1 MNDRFKF
8 RAFYKDFP
16 LCDDEKGDYTKSFMI
31 YNVSPYDGCNVGT
44 YAEDFEDQL
53 TEQGFTEDEIE
64 QVRDYF
70 SHYEYEDWINFWA
83 DNVEQSTGLKDQ
95 NGKLI
100 YEGDIANSLYRK
112 DGCTGLYV
120 VEWFD
125 GNLGVKKVGEHQQKM
140 VSVSLLDLT
149 RCEVIGNIHR
159 NEELLK

>member
-31 YNVSPYDGCNVGT
+31 YNVSPYGGCNVGT
-44 YAEDFEDQL
+44 YVEDFEDQL

-83 DNVEQSTGLKDQ
+83 DDIEQCTGLKDR

-100 YEGDIANSLYRK
+100 YEGDIVREISKRQPEWEE
-112 DGCTGLYV
+112 YV
-120 VEWFD
+120 VAVKWGYCGFNLYKDDEFD
-125 GNLGVKKVGEHQQKM
+125 FEVVGNVHE
-140 VSVSLLDLT
+140 
-149 RCEVIGNIHR
+149 NP
-159 NEELLK
+159 ELLK

>member
-1 MNDRFKF
+1 MSDRLKF

-31 YNVSPYDGCNVGT
+31 YNVSPYGGCNVGT
-44 YAEDFEDQL
+44 YVEDFEDQL

-83 DNVEQSTGLKDQ
+83 DYVEQCTGLRDK

-100 YEGDIANSLYRK
+100 YEGDLVQTDCLDKVFVIVYEENFCGFFSGFVLRRV
-112 DGCTGLYV
+112 DDT
-120 VEWFD
+120 FD
-125 GNLGVKKVGEHQQKM
+125 
-140 VSVSLLDLT
+140 SVTPSFITDS
-149 RCEVIGNIHR
+149 RVIGNIHE
-159 NEELLK
+159 NEEFKE

>member
-1 MNDRFKF
+1 MMDRLKF

-31 YNVSPYDGCNVGT
+31 YNVSPYGGCNVGT
-44 YAEDFEDQL
+44 YLENFEDQL

-83 DNVEQSTGLKDQ
+83 DEVEQYTGLRDR

-100 YEGDIANSLYRK
+100 FEGDIIKTCNTKATVVWSKPNFLLKFVDVLYS
-112 DGCTGLYV
+112 
-120 VEWFD
+120 FD
-125 GNLGVKKVGEHQQKM
+125 NFL
-140 VSVSLLDLT
+140 SDI
-149 RCEVIGNIHR
+149 EVIGNIHE
-159 NEELLK
+159 NEGLLK

>member
-1 MNDRFKF
+1 MNDRLKF

-31 YNVSPYDGCNVGT
+31 YNVSPYGGCNVGT
-44 YAEDFEDQL
+44 YLEDFEDQL

-70 SHYEYEDWINFWA
+70 SHYEYEDWIIFWV
-83 DNVEQSTGLKDQ
+83 DDIEQYTGLRDR

-100 YEGDIANSLYRK
+100 HEGDIVELKRSRNCGWMEKGRK
-112 DGCTGLYV
+112 LEVKYNTDRYCGFG
-120 VEWFD
+120 FD
-125 GNLGVKKVGEHQQKM
+125 GGYA
-140 VSVSLLDLT
+140 LT
-149 RCEVIGNIHR
+149 EKCANNCIVVGNIHE